1 MHTLVLLLCNL
12 GVLVLS
18 ALFLRECF
26 RENEQRAAKVAAA
39 ILIFFVFLIPVIIWS
54 PLFALYRTLLSAC
67 SSVWHC
73 RCSYQRGQTGRL
85 WREQPVI

>member
-26 RENEQRAAKVAAA
+26 RENEQRATKVAAA
-39 ILIFFVFLIPVIIWS
+39 ILIFFVVLVPVI
-54 PLFALYRTLLSAC
+54 L
-67 SSVWHC
+67 
-73 RCSYQRGQTGRL
+73 
-85 WREQPVI
+85 